1 LLLPEITRDEFS
13 ISVLDSQSAS
23 CQPFGGT
30 LGTGRKFGSTRAGTF
45 VASQGI
51 GMSTRK
57 LNSYRPERKSA
68 RAGASNKSAKVNL
81 VTAALV
87 RSILDGAIVANDH
100 GKLLLEF
107 SPQAPTIQGLDLVFK
122 PTRDRMRECF

>member
-1 LLLPEITRDEFS
+1 
-13 ISVLDSQSAS
+13 
-23 CQPFGGT
+23 
-30 LGTGRKFGSTRAGTF
+30 
-45 VASQGI
+45 
-51 GMSTRK
+51 MSTRK

-68 RAGASNKSAKVNL
+68 RAGASNKSAKVNV

-100 GKLLLEF
+100 SKLLLEF